1 MQKNFNKMNFIE
13 QKSNIILELC
23 KKHKVKNLY
32 AFGSVLT
39 DNFNDQSDI
48 DLLVDFKR
56 MPLKVYSDNYYDF
69 KFSLE
74 DMLHR
79 SVDLL
84 EYKAI
89 KNPYFLENIN
99 KRKKLIY
106 AN

>member
-1 MQKNFNKMNFIE
+1 MNFFSPYNHQIG
-13 QKSNIILELC
+13 ELC
-23 KKHKVKNLY
+23 QQYKVNQLF

-39 DNFNDQSDI
+39 DNFNEESDV
-48 DLLVDFKR
+48 DLIVDFKR
-56 MPLKVYSDNYYDF
+56 MPQKIYSDNYYNF

-74 DMLHR
+74 DMFNR
-79 SVDLL
+79 PIDLL

-99 KRKKLIY
+99 NNKKMIY

>member
-1 MQKNFNKMNFIE
+1 MNFIE
-13 QKSNIILELC
+13 QKSSIILELC
-23 KKHKVKNLY
+23 KKHRVRNLY

-39 DNFNDQSDI
+39 DKFTDQSDI
-48 DLLVDFKR
+48 DLIVDFKR

-74 DMLHR
+74 DMLNR
-79 SVDLL
+79 PVDLL

-99 KRKKLIY
+99 NQKKLIY

>member
-1 MQKNFNKMNFIE
+1 MNFIE

-23 KKHKVKNLY
+23 KKHKVKDLY

-39 DNFNDQSDI
+39 DKFTDQSDI
-48 DLLVDFKR
+48 DLIVDFKR
-56 MPLKVYSDNYYDF
+56 MPLKIYSDNYYDF

-74 DMLHR
+74 DMLNR

-89 KNPYFLENIN
+89 RNPYFLENIN
-99 KRKKLIY
+99 NQKKLIY
-106 AN
+106 AS

>member
-1 MQKNFNKMNFIE
+1 MSFIE

-23 KKHKVKNLY
+23 KKYRVKSLY

-39 DNFNDQSDI
+39 DKFNDQSDL
-48 DLLVDFKR
+48 DLVVDFKR
-56 MPLKVYSDNYYDF
+56 MPLKIYSDNYYAF

-79 SVDLL
+79 QIDLL

-99 KRKKLIY
+99 KHKKLIY
-106 AN
+106 GD